1 VKQTRASREKQ
12 RRNREKASVPGSS
25 WKPSPAAGG
34 IHRITVFQ
42 GAAAAMLVATA
53 VLRLLDL
60 TVKPLHHDEGV
71 NGLFLTTLF
80 RNGYYRYDPA
90 NYHGPTLYYFG
101 WITTTI
107 NSFFYG
113 KDGLST
119 FAIRLVT
126 ALFGIGVVW
135 LLLCLRRQ
143 LGTFAA
149 VSAAALAAVS
159 PGLVFFSRYFIHE
172 ILFVF
177 FTLGVVVAILR
188 FRESRRPRDLILAA
202 LSAALMGATK
212 ETWIITLA
220 VWLIAFPCTT
230 FYLRLRNGTT
240 AAPTTTIVKELLDD
254 RNSEPAAEN
263 GTGAPWTKTRLY
275 GTAAAV
281 FVVVWVMFYSSF
293 FTNFPHGI
301 YDSVLTYSYWFKT
314 GTSSPHDWGPWK
326 YLEWLKQQELPVMIL
341 GTMGIAAALASA
353 RSRFAVFTAFW
364 SLGIL
369 AAYSLVHY
377 KTPWCALNIILPFAI
392 MAGYGLEQLYRITDV
407 PLIHVPGRWLA
418 ALAAATAVGFSS
430 VQAVDLSFQKYDDD
444 TQAYVYAHTRR
455 DFLSLVNEI
464 DDIAAGSPAGNN
476 IGIVVMSPEHWPLP
490 WYLRNYPRTLY
501 SGKVIE
507 TSEPIIVVHE
517 SQLAEVEQLLG
528 NRYQRYSRHE
538 LRPGNI
544 LYLYV
549 KKGN

>member
-12 RRNREKASVPGSS
+12 RRDREKASVPGSS
-25 WKPSPAAGG
+25 WKVSPAAGA

-42 GAAAAMLVATA
+42 GAAAAVLVAAA

-80 RNGYYRYDPA
+80 RNGYYRYDPV

-101 WITTTI
+101 WLTTTV

-143 LGTFAA
+143 LGTFGA

-220 VWLIAFPCTT
+220 VWLIALPCTT
-230 FYLRLRNGTT
+230 FYLRLRNGPTP
-240 AAPTTTIVKELLDD
+240 APTTANVKELLNDQ
-254 RNSEPAAEN
+254 NPEPAASN
-263 GTGAPWTKTRLY
+263 ATGVTWTKTRLY
-275 GTAAAV
+275 GVAAAV
-281 FVVVWVMFYSSF
+281 FVAVWVMFYSSF
-293 FTNFPHGI
+293 FTNFPQGV
-301 YDSVLTYSYWFKT
+301 YDSVLTFGTWFKT
-314 GTSSPHDWGPWK
+314 GTSSPHNWGWWK
-326 YLEWLKQQELPVMIL
+326 YLEWLRQQEMPAMVL
-341 GTMGIAAALASA
+341 GTMGITAALARA

-369 AAYSLVHY
+369 AAYSLIHY
-377 KTPWCALNIILPFAI
+377 KTPWCALNIILPFVI
-392 MAGYGLEQLYRITDV
+392 MAGYGLEQLYQSG
-407 PLIHVPGRWLA
+407 LIGRWAAALA
-418 ALAAATAVGFSS
+418 ALAAIS
-430 VQAVDLSFQKYDDD
+430 VASYQAASLSFANYDDD

-455 DFLSLVNEI
+455 DFLSLVDEI
-464 DDIAAGSPAGNN
+464 DAIAAASPAGDN

-501 SGKVIE
+501 SGRVIE
-507 TSEPIIVVHE
+507 TSEPILVVHE
-517 SQLAEVEQLLG
+517 SQLPEVEQLLG

-538 LRPGNI
+538 LRPGNV

>member
-1 VKQTRASREKQ
+1 V
-12 RRNREKASVPGSS
+12 
-25 WKPSPAAGG
+25 AA
-34 IHRITVFQ
+34 TV
-42 GAAAAMLVATA
+42 LVAAA
-53 VLRLLDL
+53 VLRLVDL

-71 NGLFLTTLF
+71 NGMFLTTLF
-80 RNGYYRYDPA
+80 RSGYYHYDPA

-101 WITTTI
+101 WVVTTI

-143 LGTFAA
+143 LGTFGA

-177 FTLGVVVAILR
+177 FSLGVVVAVLR
-188 FRESRRPRDLILAA
+188 YRETKRPRDLILAA

-212 ETWIITLA
+212 ETWIITVG
-220 VWLIAFPCTT
+220 VWLIALPCTI
-230 FYLRLRNGTT
+230 FYLRLRNGPTPPPTT
-240 AAPTTTIVKELLDD
+240 ANVKEPLDD
-254 RNSEPAAEN
+254 RNPEPAAET

-275 GTAAAV
+275 GIAAAV

-293 FTNFPHGI
+293 LTNFPQGVR
-301 YDSVLTYSYWFKT
+301 DSVLTFGTWFKT
-314 GTSSPHDWGPWK
+314 GASSPHNWGPWK
-326 YLEWLKQQELPVMIL
+326 YLEWLKQQELPLMVL
-341 GTMGIAAALASA
+341 GAMGISAALARP
-353 RSRFAVFTAFW
+353 RSRFALFTAFW

-369 AAYSLVHY
+369 AAYSLIHY
-377 KTPWCALNIILPFAI
+377 KTPWCALNIILPFVI
-392 MAGYGLEQLYRITDV
+392 MAGYGLEQLYQSG
-407 PLIHVPGRWLA
+407 LFGRGAAALA
-418 ALAAATAVGFSS
+418 ALAAIGVASYQAAT
-430 VQAVDLSFQKYDDD
+430 LSFENYDDD

-455 DFLSLVNEI
+455 DFLSLVDEI
-464 DDIAAGSPAGNN
+464 NDIAAGSPAGNN
-476 IGIVVMSPEHWPLP
+476 IGIIVMSPEHWPLP

-507 TSEPIIVVHE
+507 TSEPILVVHE

-528 NRYQRYSRHE
+528 NRYQRYGRHE
-538 LRPGNI
+538 LRPGNV